1 MTYSELLIR
10 ALHEKNHAVRVIDDP
25 IALRLFSPEELA
37 VWERRLARQLRL
49 PSDSFRSTEAAVNQR
64 LAPAVLGGAAFLERA
79 LETAGKLQTKRV
91 LILGLGY
98 ETFPYRQPA
107 WAKGF
112 SFFGADEPQRLK
124 DRRSRFERAGI
135 REPSNF
141 RCIPAVRVDGGWT
154 YLSRQPIVGKEPVFC
169 SLMGVSPRIP
179 KGEFENLLAL
189 LGQLPEGSSLVFD
202 YREKRPG
209 ALFEGYTEWE
219 WMGLLSERGF
229 RMYEHCSGREIA
241 DTFFALFNC
250 ANPSCPLGEPE
261 GRGYVLAVKK

>member
-1 MTYSELLIR
+1 M
-10 ALHEKNHAVRVIDDP
+10 
-25 IALRLFSPEELA
+25 
-37 VWERRLARQLRL
+37 
-49 PSDSFRSTEAAVNQR
+49 
-64 LAPAVLGGAAFLERA
+64 
-79 LETAGKLQTKRV
+79 
-91 LILGLGY
+91 
-98 ETFPYRQPA
+98 
-107 WAKGF
+107 
-112 SFFGADEPQRLK
+112 
-124 DRRSRFERAGI
+124 
-135 REPSNF
+135 
-141 RCIPAVRVDGGWT
+141 

-189 LGQLPEGSSLVFD
+189 LGQLPEGSSLAFD

-219 WMGLLSERGF
+219 RMGLLSERGF

>member
-1 MTYSELLIR
+1 MTYFELLIR

-107 WAKGF
+107 
-112 SFFGADEPQRLK
+112 
-124 DRRSRFERAGI
+124 
-135 REPSNF
+135 
-141 RCIPAVRVDGGWT
+141 
-154 YLSRQPIVGKEPVFC
+154 
-169 SLMGVSPRIP
+169 
-179 KGEFENLLAL
+179 
-189 LGQLPEGSSLVFD
+189 
-202 YREKRPG
+202 
-209 ALFEGYTEWE
+209 
-219 WMGLLSERGF
+219 
-229 RMYEHCSGREIA
+229 
-241 DTFFALFNC
+241 
-250 ANPSCPLGEPE
+250 
-261 GRGYVLAVKK
+261 

>member
-107 WAKGF
+107 WAKG
-112 SFFGADEPQRLK
+112 
-124 DRRSRFERAGI
+124 
-135 REPSNF
+135 
-141 RCIPAVRVDGGWT
+141 
-154 YLSRQPIVGKEPVFC
+154 LSLIH
-169 SLMGVSPRIP
+169 I
-179 KGEFENLLAL
+179 
-189 LGQLPEGSSLVFD
+189 
-202 YREKRPG
+202 
-209 ALFEGYTEWE
+209 
-219 WMGLLSERGF
+219 
-229 RMYEHCSGREIA
+229 
-241 DTFFALFNC
+241 
-250 ANPSCPLGEPE
+250 
-261 GRGYVLAVKK
+261 